1 MQFKS
6 FHWLSAIMV
15 YIDKSLHLAWT
26 NAQIFVR
33 GYHLSRVANSSRKTA
48 SFEEQIILMSKDK

>member
-15 YIDKSLHLAWT
+15 YIDNSLHLACI

-33 GYHLSRVANSSRKTA
+33 GHYLPRAANSSRKTA
-48 SFEEQIILMSKDK
+48 SFEEQIILMSKD